1 MRTAYRKKSPI
12 VNKVFVFFFF
22 GSTEYIYRFGGN
34 SVYGD
39 LGISEV
45 LGSAPWISS
54 YLCGSA
60 LLGDRDSP

>member
-12 VNKVFVFFFF
+12 VNKVFGFFF
-22 GSTEYIYRFGGN
+22 GSTECIYRFGGK

-45 LGSAPWISS
+45 LGSAPRISS

-60 LLGDRDSP
+60 LLGDRDIP